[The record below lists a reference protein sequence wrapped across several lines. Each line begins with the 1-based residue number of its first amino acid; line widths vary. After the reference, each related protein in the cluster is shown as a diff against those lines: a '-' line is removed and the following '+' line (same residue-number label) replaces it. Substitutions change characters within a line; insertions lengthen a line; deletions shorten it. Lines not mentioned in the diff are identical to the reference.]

1 MRYIGLVRNV
11 ELLESI
17 DSGSEIHCLGG
28 CLLRYVQI
36 APVQGYAC
44 LERIGADTSH
54 SCGSPLGRVPGDR
67 EHVEIGFA
75 EILVE
80 YALRTFL
87 EGVPGIGIVLEVQGV
102 VDERYASVELHGLVI
117 LLGAY
122 AEELRLELGYGLIAA
137 FASEILKLV
146 EYLMAASGHLE
157 NGPVFLLDEVEIGG
171 EGRVELILEI
181 LRSRPVG
188 EYVGSAVLVV
198 VWEIAVLGVHVAH
211 ALVSGEGSGEG
222 FRLACRECSG

>member
-11 ELLESI
+11 ELFESI
-17 DSGSEIHCLGG
+17 DSGSEIHCLCG

-44 LERIGADTSH
+44 LERIGADASH
-54 SCGSPLGRVPGDR
+54 SGGSPLGRVPGYR
-67 EHVEIGFA
+67 EHVEIGVA

-198 VWEIAVLGVHVAH
+198 VWEIAVLGAHVAH